1 MIFWEFLSKKIK
13 IKMKRRKSWSFLT
26 LLLLS
31 SLYDL
36 WKVLK
41 EGKLACQLRLSLD
54 EMQVPTL
61 WWLPVHGFKSYSCQQ
76 FSKQTVLQH
85 CWVPASLPA
94 QQLAEECPLNTAD
107 TVNKIFHQ
115 LRICRGHLTSIR
127 LRCFY
132 FNFNKRPYFSSLTSK
147 CGDTYIICHSSS
159 LEH

>member
-13 IKMKRRKSWSFLT
+13 IRRRKTWSLLT
-26 LLLLS
+26 WLLLS
-31 SLYDL
+31 GLYDL

-41 EGKLACQLRLSLD
+41 EGKFACQLRLSLD
-54 EMQVPTL
+54 EMQVPTR

-85 CWVPASLPA
+85 CRVPASLPA

-115 LRICRGHLTSIR
+115 QRICHGYFTSIR
-127 LRCFY
+127 LRCCH
-132 FNFNKRPYFSSLTSK
+132 FNFNKHSYFSSLTSK
-147 CGDTYIICHSSS
+147 CGYTYIICHSFS